1 MPGGEERAPVCRPL
15 ASPQNATKWPRIGR
29 DGDRHADQLLGDLP
43 ETLIQAQNSPYRR
56 RMKRLLLITLAL
68 WMSYFLVVNWFV
80 HALNKIAVFG
90 IPLGTCLAVQGAAI
104 MFAVTLF
111 RFARSA
117 D

>member
-1 MPGGEERAPVCRPL
+1 ML
-15 ASPQNATKWPRIGR
+15 N
-29 DGDRHADQLLGDLP
+29 QLLGDLP
-43 ETLIQAQNSPYRR
+43 QTLTQAQNSPTVA

-104 MFAVTLF
+104 MFAMTLF

>member
-1 MPGGEERAPVCRPL
+1 ML
-15 ASPQNATKWPRIGR
+15 N
-29 DGDRHADQLLGDLP
+29 QLLGDLP
-43 ETLIQAQNSPYRR
+43 GTLTQAQNSPTVA

-90 IPLGTCLAVQGAAI
+90 IPLCTCLAVQGAAI